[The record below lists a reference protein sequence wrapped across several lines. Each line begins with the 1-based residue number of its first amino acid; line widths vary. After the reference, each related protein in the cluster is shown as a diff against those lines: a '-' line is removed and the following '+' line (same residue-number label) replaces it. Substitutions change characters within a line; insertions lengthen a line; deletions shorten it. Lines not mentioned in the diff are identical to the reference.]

1 MRLLVAAVTAYWA
14 LSGSLAWGEQEFP
27 YKAFINADEVYV
39 RSGPGQ
45 SYYPTDKLRQ
55 GQEVDV
61 YRHDPGGWYAVRPP
75 EDSFTWISAR
85 YLKPGVDN
93 LAVVTDDRVAAR
105 VGSKFSKIRDI
116 IQVRLHKGEVVEVLE
131 KVETGPEGD
140 RKVWYKIAPPSGE
153 FRWIAGKYVDAD
165 YQKAGVR
172 HPEEPAELPI
182 EEEKEAAAVAKT
194 EDPAQSDWDYEPQY
208 PRQMTPEQYREKLQ
222 KLDVE
227 LSSMVIEEPT
237 VWAFGELRLRTEELM
252 DQAETALER
261 GKARVLMGKMA
272 RFEDIKRRHD
282 RINTVRV
289 QRERTNR
296 QFATLGRR
304 DTQLGRRRRSEDR
317 FDGVGELT
325 RVLSPD
331 TGSPRYALVDES
343 GGVRCYVTASPGVSL
358 QHYVGRRVGINGTR
372 GYMPEQR
379 TNHVM
384 ARHVSELNTRR
395 LR

>member
-1 MRLLVAAVTAYWA
+1 M
-14 LSGSLAWGEQEFP
+14 
-27 YKAFINADEVYV
+27 
-39 RSGPGQ
+39 
-45 SYYPTDKLRQ
+45 
-55 GQEVDV
+55 
-61 YRHDPGGWYAVRPP
+61 
-75 EDSFTWISAR
+75 
-85 YLKPGVDN
+85 
-93 LAVVTDDRVAAR
+93 
-105 VGSKFSKIRDI
+105 
-116 IQVRLHKGEVVEVLE
+116 VE
-131 KVETGPEGD
+131 
-140 RKVWYKIAPPSGE
+140 A
-153 FRWIAGKYVDAD
+153 
-165 YQKAGVR
+165 
-172 HPEEPAELPI
+172 EPAELPL
-182 EEEKEAAAVAKT
+182 EEEKETPIAKT

-317 FDGVGELT
+317 FDGVGQLT